1 MRKTTFYGDSVQ
13 KLRYSNVEYSEPV
26 TLNPKIGV
34 AFGRICERFANCAFA
49 FRPGK
54 RYIGWCGVD
63 WMLDTLDTLC
73 LKVALCKVSKV
84 QECIGC
90 VSNRE
95 PGKPVFLFVY
105 FLRLL
110 NFRQNAVS
118 FFLLYKFSEC
128 SDKMKKTAQTV
139 PFNPAYFFSSLFL
152 LLFSTTRLMLAMRFS
167 SLAMNL
173 R

>member
-1 MRKTTFYGDSVQ
+1 MRKFG
-13 KLRYSNVEYSEPV
+13 YSRLEYSEPV
-26 TLNPKIGV
+26 TLNPKIGAV
-34 AFGRICERFANCAFA
+34 FCRICERFANRAFA
-49 FRPGK
+49 FRPWK
-54 RYIGWCGVD
+54 RYIGGCGVD
-63 WMLDTLDTLC
+63 WVFDTLDTLC
-73 LKVALCKVSKV
+73 RKVAFCEVSKV

-110 NFRQNAVS
+110 NFCRNAVS
-118 FFLLYKFSEC
+118 FFLLYKFSEYA
-128 SDKMKKTAQTV
+128 DKMKKTAQTV